1 MLFRSLGRYIEHYHP
16 DYPTGYPNSNFPD
29 PLAIEIGTGV
39 SLAFHRDQGI
49 PTGLSIQ
56 NPNAFYDLINS
67 VGGPSPV
74 NYPDSHA
81 GDEIEYMMQIEQQS
95 NNYAQRLKDEIGRA
109 HV

>member
-1 MLFRSLGRYIEHYHP
+1 MGVSYDEYESSGWLGRYIEHYHP

-74 NYPDSHA
+74 NYPDLHA
-81 GDEIEYMMQIEQQS
+81 
-95 NNYAQRLKDEIGRA
+95 EIGSASCR
-109 HV
+109 VGVR